1 MWVANGTRATWNCI
15 YGKTPMKPAEGYE
28 PFTPSASPALR
39 AILRPADVLLVEGN
53 NHISGVIKYLTQ
65 SSWSHSA
72 LYVGPMADAATPE
85 GKPPRP
91 DRGENRRRR
100 RVG

>member
-1 MWVANGTRATWNCI
+1 
-15 YGKTPMKPAEGYE
+15 MKPAEGYE
-28 PFTPSASPALR
+28 PFTPSASTALR

-85 GKPPRP
+85 GEPPRP

-100 RVG
+100 RVGAAVKISAPPHSHLPAPWA